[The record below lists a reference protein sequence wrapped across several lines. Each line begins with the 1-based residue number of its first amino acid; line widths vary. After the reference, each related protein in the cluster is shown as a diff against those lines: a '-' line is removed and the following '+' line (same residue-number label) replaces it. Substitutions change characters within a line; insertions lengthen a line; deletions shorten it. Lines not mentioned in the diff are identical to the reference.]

1 MGASTPSGC
10 DTDPVPIEPLPT
22 SDARSEWVP
31 DRVGA
36 SLDRL
41 LGSLGG
47 ARSATVSGLHQRWDE
62 VVGSAIAAH
71 TRPLRV
77 RDGVLLVATD
87 DPAWAA
93 ELRWLGDELAAQAR
107 DVLGDP
113 SIERIEVRVE
123 ATRT

>member
-1 MGASTPSGC
+1 
-10 DTDPVPIEPLPT
+10 
-22 SDARSEWVP
+22 VP

-36 SLDRL
+36 SLDRV

-47 ARSATVSGLHQRWDE
+47 ARSATVSGLAQRWDE
-62 VVGSAIAAH
+62 VAGASIAAH
-71 TRPLRV
+71 TRPVRV

-93 ELRWLGDELAAQAR
+93 ELRWLGDELAARAR
-107 DVLGDP
+107 EVLGDP

-123 ATRT
+123 GRRG